1 MSRTIERRDGIPLA
15 LPGQISRAAENDTQ
29 HLWAYLPHSNQCWIS
44 DGVPAKIKFSPSLYN
59 NNLGARCSRC
69 WTPCRQYNFWF
80 VKPGHN
86 FSISE
91 FRLDWR
97 RLLLTIVWVLEIDS
111 CPWTFPLSV
120 HYNPSSDCTFLVHSA
135 EPEMMELAI
144 CPGGKEK
151 KKSSAVMEQLSDFSE
166 CSKWKSHADTA

>member
-1 MSRTIERRDGIPLA
+1 MSRTIERRDRIPLA

-97 RLLLTIVWVLEIDS
+97 NANSGDFFWQLFECWKLTPALGLSPCLCITILPQTVPSLFIV
-111 CPWTFPLSV
+111 LSLRWWNWPFAQV
-120 HYNPSSDCTFLVHSA
+120 
-135 EPEMMELAI
+135 
-144 CPGGKEK
+144 EK
-151 KKSSAVMEQLSDFSE
+151 KKKIICCNGAAFWLFWMQ
-166 CSKWKSHADTA
+166 